1 MLGSDMFS
9 RFMGNRKLLNKKQYF
24 QQHQGV
30 NDIDIQKNRETL
42 QTYKKASRKE
52 ILKIREEMTIE
63 EKKELDRKVLL
74 LLLSIILTVILIS
87 LIIYFIKYIPEDFL
101 DFPSDK
107 SNYTAK
113 MLPFC
118 NIPK

>member
-30 NDIDIQKNRETL
+30 SEIDIPKNKKKLTPH
-42 QTYKKASRKE
+42 KKASRKE
-52 ILKIREEMTIE
+52 IMRIKEEMTVE
-63 EKKELDRKVLL
+63 EKKELDRKVLI

-87 LIIYFIKYIPEDFL
+87 LIVYFIKYIPEDFL

-107 SNYTAK
+107 GK
-113 MLPFC
+113 
-118 NIPK
+118 

>member
-42 QTYKKASRKE
+42 LTYKKASRKE

>member
-42 QTYKKASRKE
+42 KTYKKASRKE

-87 LIIYFIKYIPEDFL
+87 LIIYFVKYIPEDFL

-107 SNYTAK
+107 GK
-113 MLPFC
+113 
-118 NIPK
+118 